1 MIKKRYELGTSSFFH
16 SQLKKEI
23 PIKLFMVAYDVAPQ
37 DWKPKVHPRTG
48 EVLPGR
54 PFTLG
59 ELKQRWGDKLQATF
73 SHPLSKE
80 VQKFQFDFSPWAHL
94 PDDTHL
100 EIEWPFSDLNASD
113 TKPTEE

>member
-37 DWKPKVHPRTG
+37 DWKPRVSARTG
-48 EVLPGR
+48 EVLQGR
-54 PFTLG
+54 PQTIG

-73 SHPLSKE
+73 YHPLSKE
-80 VQKFQFDFSPWAHL
+80 QEEFQFDFSPWAHL
-94 PDDTHL
+94 PDDTYL
-100 EIEWPFSDLNASD
+100 ETEWPFRDLDACD